1 MYVYD
6 VNVRPVACDR
16 GCARHRRRHD
26 LMSRTA
32 LTDRRPAPPGVRHRA
47 HTRPPHGGS
56 GGSRPAGA
64 RRRRLS
70 HAALRAVGLIVI
82 AVGAVVW
89 FLASGPQLRVA
100 LFAATITVLL
110 AFLFHGSRRGR
121 MLPARAGRR
130 QAPLILL
137 VGPAGPAAELIT
149 RLHRDTPCGL
159 RVVAACLTD
168 PACPDEVTS
177 LGVPV
182 FGIEDVLRTA
192 RRCEPDA
199 VLALPHPDL
208 GAEALRELAWSLR
221 GEDVEL
227 LLAPALPDVAPAR
240 ISVTA
245 VAGMP
250 LLRVRV
256 PNLSRVARIPKALS
270 DRILAS
276 LGLVL
281 LAPLLVAL
289 ALLVRLDS
297 PGPAFFRQR
306 RLGLDGRAFTVI
318 KLRTMQRDAEKRKA
332 DLIALDSRRDGL
344 YFKVA
349 DDPRVTRVGSILR
362 RYSLDE
368 LPQLFNVA
376 MGQMSLVG
384 PRPLSAKPSSYTEMM
399 KRRLLVKPGMTGLWQ
414 VSGRCN
420 LSREESLR
428 LDLSYVENWS
438 PALDMKILLR
448 TAGAVVRGTGAY

>member
-1 MYVYD
+1 
-6 VNVRPVACDR
+6 
-16 GCARHRRRHD
+16 
-26 LMSRTA
+26 MSRTA
-32 LTDRRPAPPGVRHRA
+32 LTDRRPAPPGVRQRA
-47 HTRPPHGGS
+47 HIRPPHRGP
-56 GGSRPAGA
+56 GGSRPGRA
-64 RRRRLS
+64 RGRRLP
-70 HAALRAVGLIVI
+70 HPALRAVGLTVL

-89 FLASGPQLRVA
+89 FLASGPLLREV
-100 LFAATITVLL
+100 LFAVTMTVLL
-110 AFLFHGSRRGR
+110 AFLLHGGRRGR
-121 MLPARAGRR
+121 RLPARAGRR

-149 RLHRDTPCGL
+149 RLHRDSPCGL

-168 PACPDEVTS
+168 PARAGEVTT

-250 LLRVRV
+250 LLRVRM
-256 PNLSRVARIPKALS
+256 PNLSRAARIPKALS
-270 DRILAS
+270 DRILAC

-289 ALLVRLDS
+289 AVLVRLDS

-332 DLIALDSRRDGL
+332 ELIALDSRRDGL

-349 DDPRVTRVGSILR
+349 DDPRVTRVGSVLR

-376 MGQMSLVG
+376 LGQMSLVG
-384 PRPLSAKPSSYTEMM
+384 PRPLSAKPSAYTEMM

-414 VSGRCN
+414 VSGRCS

>member
-1 MYVYD
+1 
-6 VNVRPVACDR
+6 
-16 GCARHRRRHD
+16 
-26 LMSRTA
+26 MSRTA
-32 LTDRRPAPPGVRHRA
+32 LTDRRPAPPGVRHR
-47 HTRPPHGGS
+47 TRPRPPHGADT
-56 GGSRPAGA
+56 GSRRGGA
-64 RRRRLS
+64 RRRRLPY
-70 HAALRAVGLIVI
+70 AALRALGMI
-82 AVGAVVW
+82 AIAAGAVAW
-89 FLASGPQLRVA
+89 FVASGPLLRVA
-100 LFAATITVLL
+100 LFAVTITVLL
-110 AFLFHGSRRGR
+110 AFVFHDGRRRR

-137 VGPAGPAAELIT
+137 VGPARPAAELIT

-168 PACPDEVTS
+168 PAGADEVTS

-182 FGIEDVLRTA
+182 FGMEDVLRTA

-208 GAEALRELAWSLR
+208 DAEALRELAWSMR
-221 GEDVEL
+221 EEDVEL

-250 LLRVRV
+250 LLRVRE
-256 PNLSRVARIPKALS
+256 PNLSRTARLPKALS
-270 DRILAS
+270 DRILAGV
-276 LGLVL
+276 GLVL

-289 ALLVRLDS
+289 AILVRLDS

-306 RLGLDGRAFTVI
+306 RLGLDGRAFTMI
-318 KLRTMQRDAEKRKA
+318 KLRTMQRDAEERKA
-332 DLIALDSRRDGL
+332 ELIALDCRRDGL

-349 DDPRVTRVGSILR
+349 DDPRVTRVGAILR

-368 LPQLFNVA
+368 LPQLFNVV

-384 PRPLSAKPSSYTEMM
+384 PRPLSAKPSAYTEMM

>member
-1 MYVYD
+1 
-6 VNVRPVACDR
+6 
-16 GCARHRRRHD
+16 
-26 LMSRTA
+26 MSRTA
-32 LTDRRPAPPGVRHRA
+32 LTDRRPAAPGVRHRT

-56 GGSRPAGA
+56 GGSRLGGA

-70 HAALRAVGLIVI
+70 HAAPQAVGLIVI
-82 AVGAVVW
+82 AAGAVVW
-89 FLASGPQLRVA
+89 FLAAGTLLRVA
-100 LFAATITVLL
+100 LFAVTITVLL
-110 AFLFHGSRRGR
+110 AFLFHEGRRGR
-121 MLPARAGRR
+121 MPPARAGRR
-130 QAPLILL
+130 QGPLILL
-137 VGPAGPAAELIT
+137 VGPARPAAELIT

-159 RVVAACLTD
+159 RAVAACLTD
-168 PACPDEVTS
+168 PARADEVTS

-182 FGIEDVLRTA
+182 FGIEDVVPTA

-199 VLALPHPDL
+199 VLVLPHPDL

-297 PGPAFFRQR
+297 PGPVFFRQR
-306 RLGLDGRAFTVI
+306 RLGLDGRSFTVI

-332 DLIALDSRRDGL
+332 ELIALDSRRDGL

-384 PRPLSAKPSSYTEMM
+384 PRPLSAKPSAYTEMM